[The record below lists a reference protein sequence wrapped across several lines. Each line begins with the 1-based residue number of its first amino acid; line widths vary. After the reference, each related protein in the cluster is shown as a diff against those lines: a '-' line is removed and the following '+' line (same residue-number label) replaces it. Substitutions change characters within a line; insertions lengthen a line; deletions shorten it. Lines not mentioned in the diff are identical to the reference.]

1 MQPPQRTLRA
11 AKQLLRKEI
20 KARLKGLSNE
30 EKSQQSR
37 IVTNKL
43 LSLECYQNS
52 RTLSVYLSMP
62 NEVDTQDILADIFEK
77 QKKCFIPHYAGDE
90 MKMVTLKDQKDYDD
104 LPVTSWNIKQPDDAE
119 ARACA
124 IDEGGLDVVIV
135 PGLGF
140 TRTGLRLGRG
150 KGYYDNYFRKHEQLL
165 NKKPVLIGLA
175 FECQMVDELPAD
187 EFDVNLDLVLHP
199 EG

>member
-1 MQPPQRTLRA
+1 MQPPHRTLRA

-20 KARLKGLSNE
+20 KARLTSLSNE

-52 RTLSVYLSMP
+52 RTVSVYLSMP
-62 NEVDTQDILADIFEK
+62 NEVDTKDILADIFEK
-77 QKKCFIPHYAGDE
+77 RKKCFIPHYVGDE

-119 ARACA
+119 VRACA

-150 KGYYDNYFRKHEQLL
+150 KGYYDNYFRKHEELL
-165 NKKPVLIGLA
+165 NKRPVLVGLA
-175 FECQMVDELPAD
+175 FECQMVHELPAD

-199 EG
+199 